1 MKNGYVATIGF
12 FDGVHLGHQHLL
24 KQVTEIACAHHLKA
38 IVVTFSQQPRHVVS
52 HGTDSF
58 FQLTTTSEK
67 LRLLK
72 MAGVDQ
78 CEVMEFTAELASLS
92 AYQFMELLY
101 TQYQVTALVI
111 GYDHRFGH
119 NRSEGFD
126 DYVRYGKQLGI
137 EVVQATKFP
146 AVSST
151 KIRELLLCGDLQVAN
166 KCLGYYYMLSGKVIS
181 GFHVGHTMGFP
192 TANLQADAEKLIP
205 ANGVYAVLVELE
217 GKPYKG
223 MLNIGTRPTLA
234 NSDERSIEVHIF
246 GFHDNI
252 YNNELRLSLV
262 KRTRGE
268 VKFASIEQL
277 KLQLQQD
284 AAEIKTILGT

>member
-38 IVVTFSQQPRHVVS
+38 MVVTFSQQPRHVVS

-246 GFHDNI
+246 DFHETI
-252 YNNELRLSLV
+252 YNKELRLSLV

>member
-38 IVVTFSQQPRHVVS
+38 MVVTFSQQPRHVVS
-52 HGTDSF
+52 HETDSF

-92 AYQFMELLY
+92 AYQFMELLR

-192 TANLQADAEKLIP
+192 TANLQVAPEKLIP
-205 ANGVYAVLVELE
+205 ANGVYAVMVELE
-217 GKPYKG
+217 GKQYQG

>member
-38 IVVTFSQQPRHVVS
+38 MVVTFSQQPRHVVS
-52 HGTDSF
+52 HETDSF

-268 VKFASIEQL
+268 VKFASIELL